1 MIDLTAVLRDELQ
14 VRIGQPDWRLLISF
28 DPMAPFGPNDSFV
41 PAVFVTVIA
50 PGAVLGRK
58 CTHTEVLNP
67 CDDWDDELYAKVASD
82 TTAAIHRLRSR
93 QLEIPDS

>member
-1 MIDLTAVLRDELQ
+1 MIDTIGALRTSLDIL
-14 VRIGQPDWRLLISF
+14 VGQPDWKLLIGH
-28 DPMAPFGPNDSFV
+28 DPMAPFGPEGQPV

-67 CDDWDDELYAKVASD
+67 ADDWDDELLAKVASD
-82 TTAAIHRLRSR
+82 ITRAIHGMRSR
-93 QLEIPDS
+93 QLADQ